1 MTRATTRFLLI
12 LVAGAFLVGD
22 GYVYG
27 LWTGR
32 WHDTQELT
40 TAAARLDRLPQT
52 VGKDG
57 EWQGTSLQLD
67 PAVVEQ
73 AEFAGYILR
82 RYENRRTGA
91 AVTLLVA
98 CGRRG
103 PLSVHTPEVCYRG
116 AGFRMLE
123 GDTARQ
129 ALDLGSGSTPAEVWK
144 GTFARERDTGP
155 ERLRVVWS
163 WYDKGAWT
171 APENPRWT
179 FAGQAMLYKL
189 YVTQEYMPRDP
200 AADGKDSLDFLQAFL
215 PKFDRWLAQE
225 P

>member
-1 MTRATTRFLLI
+1 MTRFLLV
-12 LVAGAFLVGD
+12 LVVGAVLLVD

-27 LWTGR
+27 IWTGR
-32 WHDTQELT
+32 WHETQELT
-40 TAAARLDRLPQT
+40 TAAARLDLLPQT
-52 VGKDG
+52 VGD
-57 EWQGTSLQLD
+57 WQGKSFQLD

-73 AEFAGYILR
+73 AEFAGYVLR
-82 RYENRRTGA
+82 RYENRRTGV

-116 AGFRMLE
+116 AGFRMVE

-129 ALDLGSGSTPAEVWK
+129 TLDLGSGCTPAEVWQ

-179 FAGQAMLYKL
+179 FAGQAVLYKL
-189 YVTQEYMPRDP
+189 YVTQEFIPRD
-200 AADGKDSLDFLQAFL
+200 AATDGKDSLEFLRAFL
-215 PKFDRWLAQE
+215 PEFNRRLAQE